1 MTLKRRYHMKK
12 SYLTVALMGGLTLL
26 LASCGEPNNPPAPT
40 TYNLTVNAETGSS
53 INVTNA
59 SEDGRYEA
67 GEVVNFD
74 ISVEETNKIVDEVT
88 FNDAV
93 LYSFDGS
100 YSITMPKQDSVIAVT
115 LEEIGPSNLLDPGT
129 VVQEEVPTTVE
140 EVYELLNGEALSA
153 NATYL
158 ESATYVGNFGRSS
171 MGNTVESY
179 RYESKVGRNGNAVVK
194 GSEFNGSS
202 SRYNE
207 AIFTLTD
214 NYLYSLLGEQG
225 SYDYTE
231 SAAIAV
237 LSDESESL
245 NPYEMLRSEASEAI
259 ASQVGFNAAISN
271 ALFSNSSE
279 SFLNE
284 GSEGW
289 TNITLTSEVESSSYT
304 LTIEGQNV
312 DYYGDLESIVHMT
325 MTVNGNN
332 FISNINFENCIYD
345 EMDINPDTGLPYDG
359 VNPSE
364 VETLTYTGT
373 VAYKDE
379 VEGINIDDLVINGD
393 YDVHLSYNIEGTYTT
408 FDAVDNV
415 VEDSGELT
423 SEFEILSAE
432 KALVNPILLGSRED
446 GKIIFDEDG
455 NAIVNGTGATTL
467 LYDNGAGV
475 IKEVVIKVVTPNP
488 RNISATLNTGDVV
501 YLNETST
508 LTVSIIPS
516 GASQEATVEVS
527 SSSTGNVTIESTDVA
542 GVFNV
547 IGQTEGDVT
556 LTYASVA
563 DPSIEGEI
571 SFNVIV
577 KPDPTLIR
585 QFLTTTTLHGSVSG
599 WGDHFVNFETDG
611 TGEYVC
617 YETGK
622 GDIIPFKWALDDA
635 TLTITL
641 SDFDPDATSKYYNL
655 VGFSNPTNES
665 VVLTFSYNGTDRSFT
680 MTALDEKLDLETA
693 DLSVY

>member
-1 MTLKRRYHMKK
+1 MKK

-26 LASCGEPNNPPAPT
+26 LASCGEPNIPPAPT
-40 TYNLTVNAETGSS
+40 TYNLTLNAETGSS

-59 SEDGRYEA
+59 SENGRYEA

-88 FNDAV
+88 FNDVV

-100 YSITMPKQDSVIAVT
+100 YSITMPKQDSVLAVS

-158 ESATYVGNFGRSS
+158 ESATYVGNFGRSP

-202 SRYNE
+202 SHYNE

-214 NYLYSLLGEQG
+214 NYLYSFLGEQD
-225 SYDYTE
+225 SYDYSE

-279 SFLNE
+279 SFLNDRE
-284 GSEGW
+284 EGW

-312 DYYGDLESIVHMT
+312 DYYGNLESIVHMT

-332 FISNINFENCIYD
+332 FISSINFENRIYD
-345 EMDINPDTGLPYDG
+345 ETDINPDTNLPYDG

-364 VETLTYTGT
+364 IESLTYTG
-373 VAYKDE
+373 VIAYKDE
-379 VEGINIDDLVINGD
+379 VEGVNISDLVAD
-393 YDVHLSYNIEGTYTT
+393 EEYDVHLSYRIEGSYSTYDVTDG
-408 FDAVDNV
+408 F
-415 VEDSGELT
+415 VEDSAELT

-432 KALVNPILLGSRED
+432 KSFSESN
-446 GKIIFDEDG
+446 
-455 NAIVNGTGATTL
+455 
-467 LYDNGAGV
+467 
-475 IKEVVIKVVTPNP
+475 
-488 RNISATLNTGDVV
+488 
-501 YLNETST
+501 
-508 LTVSIIPS
+508 LTW
-516 GASQEATVEVS
+516 
-527 SSSTGNVTIESTDVA
+527 
-542 GVFNV
+542 F
-547 IGQTEGDVT
+547 
-556 LTYASVA
+556 
-563 DPSIEGEI
+563 
-571 SFNVIV
+571 
-577 KPDPTLIR
+577 
-585 QFLTTTTLHGSVSG
+585 
-599 WGDHFVNFETDG
+599 
-611 TGEYVC
+611 
-617 YETGK
+617 
-622 GDIIPFKWALDDA
+622 
-635 TLTITL
+635 
-641 SDFDPDATSKYYNL
+641 
-655 VGFSNPTNES
+655 
-665 VVLTFSYNGTDRSFT
+665 
-680 MTALDEKLDLETA
+680 
-693 DLSVY
+693 

>member
-1 MTLKRRYHMKK
+1 MKK

-26 LASCGEPNNPPAPT
+26 LASCGESGPIDPPAPT
-40 TYNLTVNAETGSS
+40 TYNLTLNAETGSS

-67 GEVVNFD
+67 GEVVNFN
-74 ISVEETNKIVDEVT
+74 ISVEETNKIIDEVT
-88 FNDAV
+88 FNDVV

-100 YSITMPKQDSVIAVT
+100 YSITMPKQDSVLAVS

-158 ESATYVGNFGRSS
+158 ESATYVGNFGRSP

-202 SRYNE
+202 SHYNE
-207 AIFTLTD
+207 AVFTLTD
-214 NYLYSLLGEQG
+214 NYLYGLVGEQD
-225 SYDYTE
+225 SYDYSET
-231 SAAIAV
+231 ADIAV
-237 LSDESESL
+237 LSDETEPL
-245 NPYEMLRSEASEAI
+245 NTYEMSRSEASYVI
-259 ASQVGFNAAISN
+259 ASQVGFNYAITS
-271 ALFSNSSE
+271 ALFSNYSTE
-279 SFLNE
+279 SFLNDGE
-284 GSEGW
+284 EGW
-289 TNITLTSEVESSSYT
+289 TNITLTSEVETSSYT
-304 LTIEGQNV
+304 LTIEGQNI
-312 DYYGDLESIVHMT
+312 DYYGDTESLIHMT

-332 FISNINFENCIYD
+332 FISSINFENRIYD
-345 EMDINPDTGLPYDG
+345 EMDINPDTNLPYDG
-359 VNPSE
+359 ANPSE
-364 VETLTYTGT
+364 IETLTYTGV

-393 YDVHLSYNIEGTYTT
+393 YDVHLSYNIEGTYST

-432 KALVNPILLGSRED
+432 KALVNPILLGSKED

-455 NAIVNGTGATTL
+455 NAIINGTGTTTL

-475 IKEVVIKVVTPNP
+475 IKEVAIEVVTPNP
-488 RNISATLNTGDVV
+488 RDISATLNTGEVV

-516 GASQEATVEVS
+516 GANQEATVTINEL
-527 SSSTGNVTIESTDVA
+527 STGNVSVEPTDVV
-542 GVFNV
+542 GVFN
-547 IGQTEGDVT
+547 ITGKTEGAVT

-563 DPSIEGEI
+563 DSSIKDTI
-571 SFNVIV
+571 SFDVIV

-617 YETGK
+617 YESGK

-635 TLTITL
+635 TLTITI
-641 SDFDPDATSKYYNL
+641 SDFDPDAKSKYYNL

-665 VVLTFSYNGTDRSFT
+665 IVLTFSYNGTDRSCT

>member
-1 MTLKRRYHMKK
+1 MKK

-40 TYNLTVNAETGSS
+40 TYNLTLNAETGSS

-74 ISVEETNKIVDEVT
+74 ISVEESNKIVDEVT
-88 FNDAV
+88 FNNVV

-100 YSITMPKQDSVIAVT
+100 YSITMPKQDSVLAVT

-140 EVYELLNGEALSA
+140 EVYELFNGEALSA

-158 ESATYVGNFGRSS
+158 ESATYVGNFGRSP

-207 AIFTLTD
+207 AVFTLTD

-225 SYDYTE
+225 SYDYSE

-279 SFLNE
+279 SLLNDGE
-284 GSEGW
+284 EGW

-332 FISNINFENCIYD
+332 FISSINFENRIYD
-345 EMDINPDTGLPYDG
+345 EMDINPDTNLPYDG

-364 VETLTYTGT
+364 IETLTYTGT

-379 VEGINIDDLVINGD
+379 VEGVNISDLVAD
-393 YDVHLSYNIEGTYTT
+393 EEYDVHLSYRIEGSYSTYDVTDG
-408 FDAVDNV
+408 F
-415 VEDSGELT
+415 VEDSAELT

-446 GKIIFDEDG
+446 GKVIFDEDG
-455 NAIVNGTGATTL
+455 AAIINGTGATTL
-467 LYDNGAGV
+467 LYDNGAGQ
-475 IKEVVIKVVTPNP
+475 IKEVIVKVVTPYP
-488 RNISATLNTGDVV
+488 RDISATLNTGDVV

-665 VVLTFSYNGTDRSFT
+665 IVLTFSYNGTDRSCT

-693 DLSVY
+693 DLSAY

>member
-1 MTLKRRYHMKK
+1 MKN

-26 LASCGEPNNPPAPT
+26 LASCGESGPIDPPAPT
-40 TYNLTVNAETGSS
+40 TYNLTLNAETGSS

-74 ISVEETNKIVDEVT
+74 ISVEETNKIIDEVT
-88 FNDAV
+88 FNDVV

-100 YSITMPKQDSVIAVT
+100 YSITMPKKDSVIAVT

-129 VVQEEVPTTVE
+129 VVIEEVPTTVE
-140 EVYELLNGEALSA
+140 EVDELLNGEALSA

-158 ESATYVGNFGRSS
+158 ESATYVGNFGRSP

-202 SRYNE
+202 SHYNE
-207 AIFTLTD
+207 AVFTLTD
-214 NYLYSLLGEQG
+214 NYLYGLVGEQD
-225 SYDYTE
+225 SYDYSET
-231 SAAIAV
+231 ADIAV
-237 LSDESESL
+237 LSDETEPL
-245 NPYEMLRSEASEAI
+245 NTYEMSRSEASYVI
-259 ASQVGFNAAISN
+259 ASQVGFNYAITS
-271 ALFSNSSE
+271 ALFSNYSTE
-279 SFLNE
+279 SFLNDGE
-284 GSEGW
+284 EGW
-289 TNITLTSEVESSSYT
+289 TNITLTSEVETSSYT
-304 LTIEGQNV
+304 LTIEGQNI
-312 DYYGDLESIVHMT
+312 DYYGDTESLIHMT

-332 FISNINFENCIYD
+332 FISSINFENRIYD
-345 EMDINPDTGLPYDG
+345 EMDINPDTNLPYDG
-359 VNPSE
+359 ANPSE
-364 VETLTYTGT
+364 IETLTYTGV

-393 YDVHLSYNIEGTYTT
+393 YDVHLSYNIEGTYST

-432 KALVNPILLGSRED
+432 KALVNPILLGSKED

-455 NAIVNGTGATTL
+455 NAIINGTGTTTL

-475 IKEVVIKVVTPNP
+475 IKEVAIEVVTPNP
-488 RNISATLNTGDVV
+488 RDISATLNTGEVV

-516 GASQEATVEVS
+516 GANQEATVTINEL
-527 SSSTGNVTIESTDVA
+527 STGNVSVEPTDVV
-542 GVFNV
+542 GVFN
-547 IGQTEGDVT
+547 ITGKTEGAVT

-563 DPSIEGEI
+563 DSSIKDTI
-571 SFNVIV
+571 SFDVIV

-617 YETGK
+617 YESGK

-635 TLTITL
+635 TLTITI
-641 SDFDPDATSKYYNL
+641 SDFDPDAKSKYYNL
-655 VGFSNPTNES
+655 VGFSNPTNDS
-665 VVLTFSYNGTDRSFT
+665 VVFTFSYNGTDRSCT

>member
-1 MTLKRRYHMKK
+1 MKK

-26 LASCGEPNNPPAPT
+26 LASCGEPNNPPAPV
-40 TYNLTVNAETGSS
+40 TYNLTLNAEEGSS
-53 INVTNA
+53 INVTNP

-88 FNDAV
+88 FNDVV
-93 LYSFDGS
+93 LYSFNGS
-100 YSITMPKQDSVIAVT
+100 YSITMPKQDSVIALT

-158 ESATYVGNFGRSS
+158 ESATYVGNFGRSP
-171 MGNTVESY
+171 MGSTVESY
-179 RYESKVGRNGNAVVK
+179 HYESKVGRNSHAFVK

-207 AIFTLTD
+207 AVFTLTD
-214 NYLYSLLGEQG
+214 NYLYSLLGEQD
-225 SYDYTE
+225 SYGYSE

-245 NPYEMLRSEASEAI
+245 NPYEMSRNDASEAI
-259 ASQVGFNAAISN
+259 ASQVGFNNAISS

-279 SFLNE
+279 SFLNK

-289 TNITLTSEVESSSYT
+289 TNIALTSEVESSSYT

-312 DYYGDLESIVHMT
+312 DYYGDLESLVHMT

-332 FISNINFENCIYD
+332 FITSINFENRIYD

-364 VETLTYTGT
+364 IESLIYTGV

-379 VEGINIDDLVINGD
+379 VEGVNIDDLVINNE
-393 YDVHLSYNIEGTYTT
+393 YDVHLSYKIEGSYTT
-408 FDAVDNV
+408 YNV
-415 VEDSGELT
+415 TDGIVEDSAELT
-423 SEFEILSAE
+423 SKFEILTAE
-432 KALVNPILLGSRED
+432 KALVNPILLGSKED

-455 NAIVNGTGATTL
+455 TAIVNGTGKTTL
-467 LYDNGAGV
+467 LYDNGAGE
-475 IKEVVIKVVTPNP
+475 IKEVEVEVIVPNP
-488 RNISATLNTGDVV
+488 RDISATLNTGEVV
-501 YLNETST
+501 YLDEVST
-508 LTVSIIPS
+508 LTVVTVPS
-516 GASQEATVEVS
+516 GANQEATVTVNE
-527 SSSTGNVTIESTDVA
+527 SSTGNVTVEPTDVA
-542 GVFNV
+542 GVFN
-547 IGQTEGDVT
+547 ITGKTEGAVT

-563 DPSIEGEI
+563 DSSIKDTI
-571 SFNVIV
+571 SFDVIV
-577 KPDPTLIR
+577 KPDPTLVR
-585 QFLTTTTLHGSVSG
+585 EFLTTTTLHGSVSG

-617 YETGK
+617 YENRT
-622 GDIIPFKWALDDA
+622 GDIIPFNWTLDDT
-635 TLTITL
+635 TLTLTL
-641 SDFDPDATSKYYNL
+641 SDYDPEAESVYYCI
-655 VGFSNPTNES
+655 VGFSNLTNDS
-665 VVLTFSYNGTDRSFT
+665 VDFTYSFHFGGTERTCT
-680 MTALDEKLDLETA
+680 MTALDEKLDFETA
-693 DLSVY
+693 DLSIY

>member
-1 MTLKRRYHMKK
+1 MKK

-26 LASCGEPNNPPAPT
+26 LASCGEPNTPPAPT
-40 TYNLTVNAETGSS
+40 TYNLTLNAETGSS
-53 INVTNA
+53 INVTNP

-67 GEVVNFD
+67 GEVLNFD
-74 ISVEETNKIVDEVT
+74 ILVEESNKIVDEVT
-88 FNDAV
+88 FNDVV

-129 VVQEEVPTTVE
+129 VVGEEVPTTVE
-140 EVYELLNGEALSA
+140 EVYELLNGSALSA

-158 ESATYVGNFGRSS
+158 ESATYVGNFSRSP

-179 RYESKVGRNGNAVVK
+179 HYESKVGRNGNAIVK

-207 AIFTLTD
+207 AVFTLTD
-214 NYLYSLLGEQG
+214 NYLYSLLGEQD
-225 SYDYTE
+225 SYGYSE

-237 LSDESESL
+237 LSDETDSL
-245 NPYEMLRSEASEAI
+245 NPYEMLRSDASDAI
-259 ASQVGFNAAISN
+259 ASQVGFNDAISN

-279 SFLNE
+279 SLLNK

-289 TNITLTSEVESSSYT
+289 TNITLTSAIETSSYT
-304 LTIEGQNV
+304 LTIEGQNI
-312 DYYGDLESIVHMT
+312 DYYGDTESLIHMT

-332 FISNINFENCIYD
+332 FIESINFENRIYD
-345 EMDINPDTGLPYDG
+345 EMDINPDTGLPYEG
-359 VNPSE
+359 ANPSE
-364 VETLTYTGT
+364 IESLTYTGV

-379 VEGINIDDLVINGD
+379 VEGVNVDDLVINNE
-393 YDVHLSYNIEGTYTT
+393 YDVHLSYQIEGSYSTY
-408 FDAVDNV
+408 DATDGV

-423 SEFEILSAE
+423 SEFEVLTAE
-432 KALVNPILLGSRED
+432 KALVNPILLGSKEEE
-446 GKIIFDEDG
+446 KIIFEADG
-455 NAIVNGTGATTL
+455 TPIINGTGTTTL

-475 IKEVVIKVVTPNP
+475 IKEVTIEVIQPDP
-488 RNISATLNTGDVV
+488 RSISATLNTGEVV

-527 SSSTGNVTIESTDVA
+527 SSSTGNVSIEPTDVA
-542 GVFNV
+542 GVFN
-547 IGQTEGDVT
+547 ITGETEGDVT

-563 DPSIEGEI
+563 DSSINDDI
-571 SFNVIV
+571 SFSVIV
-577 KPDPTLIR
+577 KPDPALIR
-585 QFLTTTTLHGSVSG
+585 QFLTTTTLHGSISG

-617 YETGK
+617 YESRK
-622 GDIIPFKWALDDA
+622 GEIVPFKWTLDDA
-635 TLTITL
+635 TLTLTL
-641 SDFDPDATSKYYNL
+641 SDYDPEAESVYYCII
-655 VGFSNPTNES
+655 GFSNPTNES
-665 VVLTFSYNGTDRSFT
+665 IDFTYSFHFGGTERTCT
-680 MTALDEKLDLETA
+680 MTALDEKLDFETA
-693 DLSVY
+693 DLSTY